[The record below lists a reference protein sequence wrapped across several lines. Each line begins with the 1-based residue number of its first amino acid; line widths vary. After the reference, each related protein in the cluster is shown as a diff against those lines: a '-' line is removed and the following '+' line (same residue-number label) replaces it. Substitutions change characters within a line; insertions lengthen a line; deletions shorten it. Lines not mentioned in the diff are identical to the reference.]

1 MTDTIR
7 LKQTYLKKLIIIT
20 VLLALGAC
28 AVHSTKFECEPGKGV
43 GCKSVSKVNKMIDKK
58 QIAEFDED
66 IFLPGTNLE
75 KEINPGTQKRI
86 WIAPRKAA
94 DGSKLNE
101 TFIEVY

>member
-20 VLLALGAC
+20 SLLALGAC

-43 GCKSVSKVNKMIDKK
+43 GCKSVSKVNKMVDKK
-58 QIAEFDED
+58 QIPEVKEEKEEKFDED
-66 IFLPGTNLE
+66 IFL
-75 KEINPGTQKRI
+75 PGTQKRI

>member
-1 MTDTIR
+1 MMDTIR
-7 LKQTYLKKLIIIT
+7 IKQTYLKKLIIIT
-20 VLLALGAC
+20 TLLALGAC

-58 QIAEFDED
+58 QISEEKEEKEEKFDDED
-66 IFLPGTNLE
+66 IFL
-75 KEINPGTQKRI
+75 PGTQKRI
-86 WIAPRKAA
+86 WIAPRKSA